1 MREELLAL
9 PVIALR
15 GMTILPG
22 MVVHFDVSREK
33 SVNALER
40 AMVLDQKIFLVT
52 QKNPEEDN
60 PSLDDLYQMGVIA
73 RIKQLIKLSNNII
86 RVLVEGLERAILE
99 ELKEEDKGK

>member
-86 RVLVEGLERAILE
+86 RVLVEGLERRR
-99 ELKEEDKGK
+99 

>member
-86 RVLVEGLERAILE
+86 RVLVEGLEIGRASCRE
-99 ELKEEDKGK
+99 RVSASV